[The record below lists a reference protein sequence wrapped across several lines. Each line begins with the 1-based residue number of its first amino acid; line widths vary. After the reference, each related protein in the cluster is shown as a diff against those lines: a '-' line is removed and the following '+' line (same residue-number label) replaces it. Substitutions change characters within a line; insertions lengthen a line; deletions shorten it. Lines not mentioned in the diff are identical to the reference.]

1 MGSFA
6 IKGSKLQ
13 DQGNK
18 MISLFFTTRSLT
30 GQQKRWKILGSLQVI
45 LLELVTVTNW
55 AGLKRMR
62 VQLYLE
68 LLCLEELQV
77 SNNLFNLK

>member
-1 MGSFA
+1 M
-6 IKGSKLQ
+6 
-13 DQGNK
+13 
-18 MISLFFTTRSLT
+18 
-30 GQQKRWKILGSLQVI
+30 GSLQVI

-77 SNNLFNLK
+77 SNNLFNLKCYTYLLIRNWGI